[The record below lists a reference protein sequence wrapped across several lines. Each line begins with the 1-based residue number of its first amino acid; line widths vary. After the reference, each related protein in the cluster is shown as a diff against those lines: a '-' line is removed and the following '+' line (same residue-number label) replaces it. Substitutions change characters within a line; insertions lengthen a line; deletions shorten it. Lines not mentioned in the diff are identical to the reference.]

1 MKRTLVVLTVSLL
14 LLALSAGG
22 GVLHAQDNTCPAF
35 IETALT
41 AVGDNCADQGRN
53 SLCYG
58 FNRVDASFFDEADT
72 ESFVKPTDRIG
83 LTNVSTVQTA
93 PLDHTFDQ
101 WGIAVVKAQADV
113 PNTLPG
119 TAVTFLLLGAVDLE
133 NDVSPEEA
141 FEPTSTVPVIVQTAN
156 RVNLRGGPGTDFN
169 VVESIPTRSILDAVG
184 KNAAGDW
191 LRVVREEGY
200 AWIATQLVGVS
211 PDNRAAFD
219 ALPVVSNTSLTP
231 MQAFYFSTGIGTSTC
246 LEAPEMLVIQGPK
259 EARLNLR
266 ANGVDINIGSTIILT
281 AERSD
286 FGTLAAFEVQG
297 EKLLSLGLP
306 DETVCLHNR
315 LVVLDGDAE
324 INNGALEVPLGHFT
338 QSVSCLNSEGVAN
351 AFTTWDDPLRLD
363 QNQLALFSVVEQIPE
378 SLLRY
383 PIEIPSDE
391 DIDRALR
398 TPEPTV
404 TPRPATGGQTGP
416 RPTPRPGGQTQPT
429 QPPAQQGFSCGGFR
443 TTSPPE
449 GGTVVYGQNTF
460 FWDGVAGANAYQLEI
475 NVFYDDGTRAGG
487 GLFRIGANQTN
498 LTVDLS
504 QSNFGSGTNIRWRAQ
519 VLQGA
524 EPNFV
529 AVCDTPY
536 VSNRIVYP

>member
-1 MKRTLVVLTVSLL
+1 MKRTLVMLAFSLL
-14 LLALSAGG
+14 MLAVSAGAG
-22 GVLHAQDNTCPAF
+22 TLQAQDNACPIF
-35 IETALT
+35 VESALT
-41 AVGDNCADQGRN
+41 AVGSNCAELGRN
-53 SLCYG
+53 SICYG
-58 FNRVDASFFDEADT
+58 FNRVDTSFFDEANV
-72 ESFVKPTDRIG
+72 EAFVKPTDRIA
-83 LTNVSTVQTA
+83 LTNVSSVQTA

-101 WGIAVVKAQADV
+101 WGIAVIKAQADV

-119 TAVTFLLLGAVDLE
+119 TAVTFLLLGAVDLQNE
-133 NDVSPEEA
+133 VSPDEA
-141 FEPTSTVPVIVQTAN
+141 LEPGASVPVVIATAN

-169 VVESIPTRSILDAVG
+169 VVESVATRTILDAVG

-191 LRVVREEGY
+191 LRVVRESGF
-200 AWIATQLVGVS
+200 AWIAAQLVTVS

-259 EARLNLR
+259 EARVNLR
-266 ANGVDINIGSTIILT
+266 ANGVDINIGSTIVMT
-281 AERSD
+281 AERTD

-306 DETVCLHNR
+306 DATECLHNR

-324 INNGALEVPLGHFT
+324 INNGALDVPLGHFT
-338 QSVSCLNSEGVAN
+338 QSVSCLNSEGDAN
-351 AFTTWDDPLRLD
+351 AFTTWDEPLRLD
-363 QNQLALFSVVEQIPE
+363 QNQLMLFSAVELIPE

-391 DIDRALR
+391 DIDRALQA
-398 TPEPTV
+398 PLPTV
-404 TPRPATGGQTGP
+404 TPRPSTGGQTGP
-416 RPTPRPGGQTQPT
+416 RPTPRPGQTQPT
-429 QPPAQQGFSCGGFR
+429 QPPAQQGFNCSGFR

-449 GGTVVYGQNTF
+449 GGTVVYGPNTF
-460 FWDGVAGANAYQLEI
+460 YWDGVAGANAYQLEI

-487 GLFRIGANQTN
+487 GLYRIGANQTN
-498 LTVDLS
+498 LTLDLAS
-504 QSNFGSGTNIRWRAQ
+504 HQFGSGTNIRWRAQ

-536 VSNRIVYP
+536 VSNRIVFP